1 MVLSTIIGAHFS
13 SFPYISPVM
22 PGKETNQI
30 NIDII
35 NEGGEA
41 VRGSKYPPEVVNE
54 IMGIWIATHNAE
66 EVARQTKLPVG
77 SIKSIVKRHM
87 FDEQFAEAQQKTL
100 KKYGQ
105 KIEKIISMSLD
116 RMIGVLDNKE
126 EKIPLN
132 HLSTEVGT
140 MIDKFLLLESI
151 KSEENEE
158 ESGCITISAVTPL
171 EGDDNE

>member
-1 MVLSTIIGAHFS
+1 M
-13 SFPYISPVM
+13 
-22 PGKETNQI
+22 
-30 NIDII
+30 
-35 NEGGEA
+35 
-41 VRGSKYPPEVVNE
+41 RGSKYPPEVVNE

-100 KKYGQ
+100 KKYGH

-116 RMIGVLDNKE
+116 RMIEVLGNKE

-140 MIDKFLLLESI
+140 MIDKFLLLESS
-151 KSEENEE
+151 KSEEDEE
-158 ESGCITISAVTPL
+158 EAGGITIAEVVPL
-171 EGDDNE
+171 EGDSDE

>member
-1 MVLSTIIGAHFS
+1 M
-13 SFPYISPVM
+13 
-22 PGKETNQI
+22 
-30 NIDII
+30 
-35 NEGGEA
+35 
-41 VRGSKYPPEVVNE
+41 RGSKYPPEVVNE

-66 EVARQTKLPVG
+66 EVARQTKIPVG

-100 KKYGQ
+100 KKYGH
-105 KIEKIISMSLD
+105 KIEKIISKSLD
-116 RMIGVLDNKE
+116 RMIEVLDNKE

-140 MIDKFLLLESI
+140 MIDKFLLLDSV
-151 KSEENEE
+151 KSEEDMEDT
-158 ESGCITISAVTPL
+158 GGITISAVNPL